1 MFSNVDKF
9 FYVTVSLIGEKN
21 TTDLYVKSIDSH
33 QYLHS
38 SSCRSFHC
46 KKKILYNQVL
56 RLKRTCPNFFNR
68 DVNILKGVTVIER
81 GYSER
86 EVWKE
91 ILRVRGFSRYSLLY
105 RKNTRE
111 EQNKITFNLTYHPVF
126 RNGKKIIA
134 KLHLLLT
141 PVVSHKIFFTNMGC
155 CFGCISKS
163 WGKKQIQTV
172 WGEET
177 FS

>member
-1 MFSNVDKF
+1 M
-9 FYVTVSLIGEKN
+9 
-21 TTDLYVKSIDSH
+21 
-33 QYLHS
+33 
-38 SSCRSFHC
+38 
-46 KKKILYNQVL
+46 KKIQQIYTSNLQIVINISTLLHVAHVTAKRKFYTTKCFVL
-56 RLKRTCPNFFNR
+56 NGPVQIFSIE
-68 DVNILKGVTVIER
+68 DVNILEGVTVIER

-155 CFGCISKS
+155 CLGCISKS